1 MTQAL
6 ADTADPKATANAPGA
21 PRRGIPDHAFESV
34 WKTPDGFA
42 IRRIDWQGRY
52 NATADTGQRPRGSL
66 LFVPGR
72 ADYHEKYGETLE
84 AWHRQGWRVT
94 ALDWRWQAGS
104 GRYHADPRI
113 GGVDN
118 FSTWVNDLAS
128 FWDCWA
134 AAGCGPHVLV
144 GHSMGGHLAL
154 RAVADG
160 AVRPDALVLSAPMLG
175 FVTPIPLWLQGAFG
189 RLMCRIGDPARPA
202 WASGERPGDTA
213 QTRRLA
219 LTHDRDRYA
228 DEVWW
233 RGQRPE
239 LDMGPASWDWVRKAS
254 ESMQHLARPGLLES
268 VRTPVQVLA
277 ARHDLLVSW
286 PAIRRA
292 VARLPDVELVD
303 FGREA
308 AHELLREADPV
319 RDRVLSAIE
328 MFLARVAPMPAAGKI
343 PA

>member
-6 ADTADPKATANAPGA
+6 ADIPDPQATANGPGA
-21 PRRGIPDHAFESV
+21 PRRGIPDHASESV

-42 IRRIDWQGRY
+42 IRRIDWAGRY
-52 NATADTGQRPRGSL
+52 SAAPGTGQGPRGSL

-72 ADYHEKYGETLE
+72 ADYYEKYAETLDL
-84 AWHRQGWRVT
+84 WHRQGWRVT

-104 GRYHADPRI
+104 GRYYADPRI
-113 GGVDN
+113 GGVDD
-118 FSTWVNDLAS
+118 FSTWINDLAS
-128 FWDCWA
+128 FWGQWA
-134 AAGCGPHVLV
+134 TTGAGPHVLV

-160 AVRPDALVLSAPMLG
+160 GVRPDALVLSAPMLG
-175 FVTPIPLWLQGAFG
+175 FVTPIPSWLQGAFG

-202 WASGERPGDTA
+202 WSSGERPGDTA
-213 QTRRLA
+213 RTRRLA
-219 LTHDRDRYA
+219 LTHDPDRYA
-228 DEVWW
+228 DELWW
-233 RGQRPE
+233 RGQRPA
-239 LDMGPASWDWVRKAS
+239 LDMGPASWDWVRRSS
-254 ESMQHLARPGLLES
+254 ESMQHLAMPGLLES
-268 VRTPVQVLA
+268 VCMPVQILA
-277 ARHDLLVSW
+277 ARHDMLVSW

-292 VARLPDVELVD
+292 AGRLPNVEMVD

-328 MFLARVAPMPAAGKI
+328 NFLSRVAAAETI
-343 PA
+343 SA